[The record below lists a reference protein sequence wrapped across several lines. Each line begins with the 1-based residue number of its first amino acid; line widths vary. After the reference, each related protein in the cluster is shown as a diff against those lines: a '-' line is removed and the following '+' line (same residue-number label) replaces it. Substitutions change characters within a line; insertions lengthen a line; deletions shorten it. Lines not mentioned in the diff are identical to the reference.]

1 MSPLSSGA
9 WTKLKWEIAM
19 AARPRTKA
27 ASNVDLMMDEILSAL
42 EVIKSKLPNGELKII
57 QEKIAAIEDF
67 QEQIHE
73 DIRAIEKQMLDP
85 EDGIVV
91 RVNKNTDF
99 RKKKEQEDRFHA
111 KLIDEHKELMSW
123 KSTIS
128 KIVWILFSSV
138 AGIIVMMLS
147 GKLK

>member
-9 WTKLKWEIAM
+9 WTKLKWEITM
-19 AARPRTKA
+19 AARPRAK
-27 ASNVDLMMDEILSAL
+27 SPNNVDIMMDEILEAL
-42 EVIKSKLPNGELKII
+42 EVIKAKLPNGELKIL
-57 QEKIAAIEDF
+57 QEKIAAIEELQD
-67 QEQIHE
+67 QVHE
-73 DIRAIEKQMLDP
+73 DIRAIEKQLLDP

-99 RKKKEQEDRFHA
+99 RKKREQDDRFHA
-111 KLIDEHKELMSW
+111 KLIDEHKEIMSW
-123 KSTIS
+123 KSTIT

-147 GKLK
+147 GKMK